1 MVNIAINGFGRI
13 GRLFL
18 RALSESKN
26 AKNINV
32 KIINDLADLESNIHL
47 FKYDSIHGT
56 YNKKIKKDKNSF
68 DIGLGKI
75 QIISETNPLKL
86 PWKKNK
92 INILFKYFVII
103 SISSF
108 IVATPIFMSV
118 LLEDLHRE
126 SFTKLSFF
134 SYFQDIFLN
143 LKLT

>member
-68 DIGLGKI
+68 VISFSSKGL
-75 QIISETNPLKL
+75 SVTYLL
-86 PWKKNK
+86 FK
-92 INILFKYFVII
+92 INCL
-103 SISSF
+103 
-108 IVATPIFMSV
+108 
-118 LLEDLHRE
+118 
-126 SFTKLSFF
+126 
-134 SYFQDIFLN
+134 
-143 LKLT
+143 